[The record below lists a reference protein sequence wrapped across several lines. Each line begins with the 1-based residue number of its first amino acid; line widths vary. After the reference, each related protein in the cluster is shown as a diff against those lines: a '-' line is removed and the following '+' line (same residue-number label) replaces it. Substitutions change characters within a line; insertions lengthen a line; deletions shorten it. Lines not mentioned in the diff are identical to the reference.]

1 MSSIPS
7 NRPEY
12 KVQSSR
18 LTLADALVEYR
29 RTHPEFGEQARAGS
43 AAAAFFEG
51 HDVCHVVF
59 GCGTTPDEEVL
70 ADTWTLFGT
79 DVSLSQFVGFL
90 RLPEHTDIVR
100 QVGVAGACG
109 ALLRAAP
116 RAVRV
121 VWRSRSMR
129 RRWPWAAHGEYL
141 NRELAEIREEF
152 GVRVLE

>member
-70 ADTWTLFGT
+70 ADAWTLFGT

-100 QVGVAGACG
+100 QVGVAGHAERYFELRRTLFASSGVVGACG
-109 ALLRAAP
+109 AGGLGLLIG
-116 RAVRV
+116 
-121 VWRSRSMR
+121 ST
-129 RRWPWAAHGEYL
+129 
-141 NRELAEIREEF
+141 
-152 GVRVLE
+152 